1 MTYCTRCGHEI
12 ADGAN
17 FCTMCGEHVHAAAS
31 PLAFGGEFESTVYVY
46 DARPLPRLGV
56 GDSFVARVVPGD
68 VVLESIYTGTVT
80 DTSGFCAALS
90 YRGGVFGAT
99 SGRLKCLKEIAARG
113 VPVAVEVKKVGM
125 YSESIPDLVAV
136 TAEPDD
142 IWDALRD
149 MEEADRS

>member
-1 MTYCTRCGHEI
+1 MTYCTRCGSEI
-12 ADGAN
+12 ADGAR
-17 FCTMCGEHVHAAAS
+17 FCTACGEPVSAVE
-31 PLAFGGEFESTVYVY
+31 PPFTFNGDFESKVFVY
-46 DARPLPRLGV
+46 DGRPIPPLGV
-56 GDSFVARVVPGD
+56 GESFVAHVVPGD

-80 DTSGFCAALS
+80 DTTDFCTALS

-113 VPVAVEVKKVGM
+113 VPTAVEVKKVGM

-149 MEEADRS
+149 MEG